1 MKRAQNILMIGWAAL
16 VVLFA
21 LFNWEL
27 LWREETVTFLFV
39 EFLLPWAFWLAFSAL
54 VFSLLFLVIGQAAA
68 RRLENRAAKDL
79 AALKAKAFDERGAEM
94 DQLVNRIQ
102 TQVESSLRAYAP
114 GSSLPPGESPPDDGD
129 P

>member
-27 LWREETVTFLFV
+27 LWREEPVTFLFV
-39 EFLLPWAFWLAFSAL
+39 DFLLPWAFWLALPAL
-54 VFSLLFLVIGQAAA
+54 AIPWCFLLIGRAEA
-68 RRLENRAAKDL
+68 RRLEKRAAKEL

-102 TQVESSLRAYAP
+102 TQVESSLRAFVP
-114 GSSLPPGESPPDDGD
+114 GASLPPGEAPPKDGD